1 MYAQSDVIGAGKT
14 GIGLGKRAA
23 SPTAPERRAKMAR
36 MAEDHE
42 HRDFRDRARDE
53 YVERRAEKQL
63 GPTQRTCATLD
74 EKAGREVRLA
84 SLFSPSFVCPA
95 SSHPPHL
102 CSRVRPYHPRRLFC
116 WLFLMLAFRALLTRG
131 AVQRAVAG
139 PFEPRDVPRGSP

>member
-1 MYAQSDVIGAGKT
+1 
-14 GIGLGKRAA
+14 
-23 SPTAPERRAKMAR
+23 MAR

-95 SSHPPHL
+95 SFTPLICAPHL
-102 CSRVRPYHPRRLFC
+102 AYAPII
-116 WLFLMLAFRALLTRG
+116 LAVYFARY
-131 AVQRAVAG
+131 
-139 PFEPRDVPRGSP
+139 F